1 MTGSDNLATVR
12 AMRLDAGLLLLLLA
26 GCGAA
31 PPRSQFPSA
40 DDALGRMRE
49 TYACG
54 NGVAGVSKID
64 RFSPEGRVRGEVDLL
79 AVNPDRVRFDVVSPF
94 GVLLYT
100 LTSNGK
106 KFQMLDVK
114 NRQFLHGPAD
124 ACNLARLTDVP
135 LPASVLVSLLRGEAP
150 VLVHEPASA
159 SLVWDRGG
167 YYRLA
172 LQSRHDATE
181 ELRLS
186 VRPEDVDKPW
196 QEQRVR
202 VEGVRVRQRG
212 ADLYDA
218 ELTHHEPAHTAKA
231 RVDAEGID
239 PPVPP
244 SGGQCDAEIPR
255 SIRMRVPHTSSDVI
269 FQYKSVVWNPP
280 LIEGAFS
287 QPVPGGV
294 SQIYVECPR

>member
-1 MTGSDNLATVR
+1 MRIQACLSVLALVP
-12 AMRLDAGLLLLLLA
+12 LLA

-40 DDALGRMRE
+40 DDALARMRA

-114 NRQFLHGPAD
+114 SREFLHGPAD
-124 ACNLARLTDVP
+124 ACNIARLTEVP
-135 LPASVLVSLLRGEAP
+135 LPANVLVSLLRGEAP
-150 VLVHEPASA
+150 VLVHEPQGATLA
-159 SLVWDRGG
+159 WDKGG
-167 YYRLA
+167 FYRVV
-172 LQSRHDATE
+172 LQSSHDATQ
-181 ELRLS
+181 ELRLA
-186 VRPEDVDKPW
+186 VRPEDRDKPW
-196 QEQRVR
+196 QEQRIR
-202 VEGVRVRQRG
+202 VEGVRVSQRG
-212 ADLYDA
+212 ADLYDV
-218 ELTHHEPAHTAKA
+218 ELSHHEPAQTAKT

-244 SGGQCDAEIPR
+244 SGGQCEAEIPR
-255 SIRMRVPHTSSDVI
+255 SIRMQVPHTQSDVI
-269 FQYKSVVWNPP
+269 FQYKSVAWNPP
-280 LIEGAFS
+280 LIQGAFS

-294 SQIYVECPR
+294 RQIYVDCVR

>member
-1 MTGSDNLATVR
+1 MRSR
-12 AMRLDAGLLLLLLA
+12 AILFSFALPLVLV

-40 DDALGRMRE
+40 GDALARMRA

-54 NGVAGVSKID
+54 SGVQGVSKID
-64 RFSPEGRVRGEVDLL
+64 RFAPEGRVRGEVDLL

-100 LTSNGK
+100 LTSNGR

-114 NRQFLHGPAD
+114 NREFLHGPAD
-124 ACNLARLTDVP
+124 ACNIARLTDVP
-135 LPASVLVSLLRGEAP
+135 LPAGVLVSLLRGEAP
-150 VLVHEPASA
+150 VLVHEPQGASVTWDA
-159 SLVWDRGG
+159 GGFYKLLVR
-167 YYRLA
+167 
-172 LQSRHDATE
+172 STHDATE
-181 ELRLS
+181 ELRLA
-186 VRPEDVDKPW
+186 VRPEDLDKPW
-196 QEQRVR
+196 QEQRIR
-202 VEGVRVRQRG
+202 VEGVRVSQRG
-212 ADLYDA
+212 AELYDA
-218 ELTHHEPAHTAKA
+218 ELSHHEVAHSAKA
-231 RVDAEGID
+231 RIDPEGID

-294 SQIYVECPR
+294 RQIYVDCPK